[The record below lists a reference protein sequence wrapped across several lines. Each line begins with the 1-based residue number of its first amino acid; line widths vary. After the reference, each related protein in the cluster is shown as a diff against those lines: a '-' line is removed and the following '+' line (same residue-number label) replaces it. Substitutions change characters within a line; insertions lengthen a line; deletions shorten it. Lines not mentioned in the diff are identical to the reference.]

1 MEYLESIFIQ
11 VQRKMEMA
19 GGRSQWEWWGSCS
32 AISCPPSQE
41 ARNFGGRKLR
51 SLLFQLLFWGDYSQ
65 FNSTHRKK
73 EVLSFDKSYRVV
85 KGKKVKV
92 EKEVKRRNDWW
103 VTSFTA
109 SFFNSTHSDVN
120 LMSLLYHWCWCW
132 HTGEK
137 TYTLQ
142 HRVKALIR

>member
-65 FNSTHRKK
+65 FNSTHREKRSSIFWEK
-73 EVLSFDKSYRVV
+73 LPCD
-85 KGKKVKV
+85 KKVKV
-92 EKEVKRRNDWW
+92 EKKVKWTNDWW
-103 VTSFTA
+103 VNSFTA
-109 SFFNSTHSDVN
+109 SFFNSTYSDVT
-120 LMSLLYHWCWCW
+120 LMPLLYYWCW

-142 HRVKALIR
+142 HRVKTLIR